1 MFTKVQKTIKQH
13 NLIHT
18 GDRILVAL
26 SGGAD
31 SVCLLDCLQKLS
43 DELGISFSAAHVHHG
58 LRGQDADDD
67 ELFVRR
73 LCNERNI
80 PLYVKRVDVRAL
92 AAETKTGLEEAG
104 RNARYAFFKE
114 LKDEHG
120 FTKIATAHH
129 SGDNIETVLMRLMRG
144 TGPLGLGGIPY
155 VNQEVIRPLL
165 DVSRQDIED
174 YCKAQNLSF
183 RTDLSNFETNYTRN
197 KVRHELIPFMEEKFN
212 PDFKNSFQEQ
222 IRLYAACGAYI
233 KDETEKVMQ
242 KEMHSTLQGV
252 CFSCQSLLAY
262 NEFLVSTVLHKV
274 LQQYAGGHSIT
285 ADHINSIMAMLGQG
299 KCSVSLPDD
308 MVAEVCHGWLYIR
321 RNLPAKTFSYPLFE
335 SAFIKETGQTV
346 TICDVEYMPGK
357 GNACTVYLDKQKLAG
372 KKLMLRSRCDG
383 DVFYPVGMDG
393 RKKLHDFFVDKKI
406 PYFLRD
412 TVPIL
417 TADDEVVWIAG
428 YRADRRF
435 IATKET
441 DAIVCVKIHKG
452 EQL

>member
-43 DELGISFSAAHVHHG
+43 DELGISLSVAHVHHG

-67 ELFVRR
+67 ELFVQR
-73 LCNERNI
+73 LCGERDI

-104 RNARYAFFKE
+104 RNARYTFFKE
-114 LKDEHG
+114 LKEEYG
-120 FTKIATAHH
+120 FDKVATAHH

-155 VNQEVIRPLL
+155 VNQNIIRPLL
-165 DVSRQDIED
+165 DVSRQEIED

-197 KVRHELIPFMEEKFN
+197 KVRHELIPLIEEKFN
-212 PDFKNSFQEQ
+212 PEFKNSFGEQ
-222 IRLYAACGAYI
+222 IRLYASCGAYI
-233 KDETEKVMQ
+233 KDEAEKLMQ
-242 KEMHSTLQGV
+242 KEMHSALHGV
-252 CFSCQSLLAY
+252 CFSCQSLLTY
-262 NEFLVSTVLHKV
+262 NEFLLSTMLHEV
-274 LQQYAGGHSIT
+274 LQQHAGGHSIT
-285 ADHINSIMAMLGQG
+285 ANHINSIMAMLRQE

-308 MVAEVCHGWLYIR
+308 MIAEVCHGWLYIR
-321 RNLPAKTFSYPLFE
+321 RNIPVKAFSYSLTE
-335 SAFIKETGQTV
+335 SCFIKEIGQYVTV
-346 TICDVEYMPGK
+346 CDATCIPNK
-357 GNACTVYLDKQKLAG
+357 GNVCTAYFDKKKLNG

-383 DVFYPVGMDG
+383 DAFYPVGMDG
-393 RKKLHDFFVDKKI
+393 RKKLHDFFVDKKV
-406 PYFLRD
+406 PYFLRN

-417 TADDEVVWIAG
+417 TADDEIVWIAG

-435 IATKET
+435 IATKDT

-452 EQL
+452 EQ